1 MTTPEADRFH
11 LHRWEVLCSEGR
23 RTIQLELTP
32 AGGEPASVRV
42 ESAAVPTASG
52 TECRTTMI
60 DVTAHARVIGALE
73 AELERLDAV
82 LSAVADGMIAFDS
95 DGQIEWTSSGTARLC
110 GCDASELVGRRFD
123 ELLGELEQQHETLSL
138 QVRRVDE
145 HSSVALLSLGR

>member
-52 TECRTTMI
+52 TECRTTLI
-60 DVTAHARVIGALE
+60 DVTDHARVIGALE